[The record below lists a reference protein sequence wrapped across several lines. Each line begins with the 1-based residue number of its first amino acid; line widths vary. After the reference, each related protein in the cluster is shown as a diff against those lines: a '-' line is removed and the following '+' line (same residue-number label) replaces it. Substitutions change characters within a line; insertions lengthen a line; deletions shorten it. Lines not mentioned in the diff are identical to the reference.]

1 MRKIQIPLGAAMTI
15 FPEMNDLGD
24 MPRKK
29 KKMMKK
35 NFSKLF
41 AKKFNEWLENG
52 KGEI

>member
-1 MRKIQIPLGAAMTI
+1 MKKVNIPLDRASVI
-15 FPEMNDLGD
+15 FPEMVNLGD

-41 AKKFNEWLENG
+41 AKKFKELLDNG
-52 KGEI
+52 GK

>member
-1 MRKIQIPLGAAMTI
+1 MKKVNIPLDRASVI
-15 FPEMNDLGD
+15 FPEMVNLGN

-41 AKKFNEWLENG
+41 AKKFKEWLDNG
-52 KGEI
+52 GK